1 MPHPVK
7 LISPYDLGGD
17 TPFPLDLYGQCF
29 LAQGDSWFSL
39 GAIPPYKTT
48 NVLEELRLERG
59 AVAVNCASPGA
70 VLKRMV
76 DNVRA
81 SNFANQLSGNV
92 ATRWSAVLVS
102 GGGND
107 LIEAIGSP
115 PTAPRAQRLL
125 LTPAERGVGGDAASY
140 LSDEGWQTFS
150 VYLGA
155 VFAGLLDLRDRGI
168 NRQTPLLLH
177 NYALLRPRPAPAGP
191 GFGPWLQPAMTAFD
205 VPANVQ
211 LAIGELLM
219 KKLGL
224 LLADLA
230 AQRTAS
236 HPGAGAIQV
245 IDSQAA
251 NLVLA
256 DDGSAGASGD
266 WANEIH
272 PTRDG
277 YAKVAAKWAEALDA
291 LPDDA

>member
-1 MPHPVK
+1 MSHPVK

-39 GAIPPYKTT
+39 GAIPPFLTT
-48 NVLEELRLERG
+48 NVLEELRLSRG
-59 AVAVNCASPGA
+59 AVAVNCAAPGA

-76 DNVRA
+76 DSLRA
-81 SNFANQLSGNV
+81 PNFVNQLRGKV

-115 PTAPRAQRLL
+115 PSAPRAQRLL
-125 LTPAERGVGGDAASY
+125 LTPAERGAAGDAAGY

-155 VFAGLLDLRDRGI
+155 VFKGLLDLRDSGI
-168 NRQTPLLLH
+168 NKQTPLLMH
-177 NYALLRPRPAPAGP
+177 NYALLRPRDAPAGA
-191 GFGPWLQPAMTAFD
+191 GFGPWLQPALVAFQ
-205 VPANVQ
+205 VPQSVW

-219 KKLGL
+219 KRLGL
-224 LLADLA
+224 LLTDLA
-230 AQRTAS
+230 ARRAIS
-236 HPGAGAIQV
+236 NPGMGAIQI
-245 IDSQAA
+245 IDSQGA

-256 DDGSAGASGD
+256 DEGSAGKSGD

-277 YAKVAAKWAEALDA
+277 YAKVAAKWAQALDA
-291 LPDDA
+291 LP

>member
-17 TPFPLDLYGQCF
+17 TPFPLDLYGQRF

-39 GAIPPYKTT
+39 GAIPPFLTT
-48 NVLEELRLERG
+48 NVLEELRLARG
-59 AVAVNCASPGA
+59 AVAVNCAAPGA

-81 SNFANQLSGNV
+81 PNFVRQLRGKV
-92 ATRWSAVLVS
+92 ATRWSALLVS

-115 PTAPRAQRLL
+115 PSAPRAQRLL

-140 LSDEGWQTFS
+140 LSDEGWRTFS

-155 VFAGLLDLRDRGI
+155 VFNGLLDLRDSGV
-168 NRQTPLLLH
+168 NRPTPLLLH
-177 NYALLRPRPAPAGP
+177 NYALLRPRDAPAGA
-191 GFGPWLQPAMTAFD
+191 GFGPWLQPALVAFE
-205 VPANVQ
+205 VPENVW

-219 KKLGL
+219 MRLGQL
-224 LLADLA
+224 LTDLA
-230 AQRTAS
+230 AERMAR
-236 HPGAGAIQV
+236 HPGAGAVQI

-256 DDGSAGASGD
+256 DPGTEGASGD

-277 YAKVAAKWAEALDA
+277 YAKVAARWAEALDA